1 MGDESLLERRLN
13 RDDEPM
19 DLPLEL
25 LQRITNYFSEERKIG
40 QGGFGDVYKGE
51 AGNMIVAVKRI
62 NVSTYTIDDQSFQR
76 EIGSLM
82 KINHP
87 NVVRFLGFCSNTC
100 QKLVKKDGTGE
111 MILANVKERLLCFEY
126 ISNGSLDNYINDE
139 LRGLEWEKR
148 YEIITGLCMGL
159 YYLHVDKNII
169 HMDLKPP
176 NILLDGKSMVPK
188 ITDFGLSRPNR
199 NSHTKGRRFGTRG
212 YLAPEYED
220 DGKTSFN
227 CDIYSLGVIIIE
239 LVTGC
244 KGIPKVLRRW
254 RHRWSTP
261 PTLLQIEQVTK
272 CIEIAVRCR
281 KIKPEDR
288 PSIKEITYLL
298 SKPGST
304 DGLTTQIIPSFA
316 EDDMLKIEP
325 LEIRLASGLKKIS
338 CTLELSNST
347 RKFIAFNIQLPS
359 TRYNAQ
365 PIKGIVQPKSMYI
378 VTITVQSRDEFEH
391 RHAEKFIVQ
400 SMEESDGLRDEDIR
414 TRSFEEADKFVDE
427 VNVMV
432 VYDSAFRKSKLGSPR
447 SERAHLL
454 RHYPINKIYLGI
466 ESDVAVNVARGA
478 MGSLLEKLG
487 KLVTE
492 DYNLGQGIKRDI
504 ESFSQGMKNML
515 QDFPRIEKFDGVK
528 FWVNEVRNLSY
539 KVEDMVDTFLVHVEP
554 ELDLGAFKEFSKES
568 RMLFDNGNGH
578 ICDLITNI
586 KRRVDV
592 VADSG
597 KNALDNA
604 ATKASIDLRIS
615 AVHEDKEPLIGIKH
629 PRDKLISLFEK
640 GTTVSR
646 QRLKIFSIHGLGG
659 MGKTALAKSVYDKLQ
674 EQYHP
679 RAFVTVGQ
687 NVDVKMTLKNILI
700 QCGKNAQN
708 LEHSDVQQFISELH
722 DLLKYKRYLIVIDDI
737 WDLQV
742 WDAIKSAFP
751 VNKGGGRVITT
762 TRNSNTASSI
772 CYAERNY
779 MHMMKP
785 LSDEDS
791 RRLFFSRVFGS
802 QKACPDAVKDIS
814 VDILKR
820 CGGMPLAI
828 TSIARVLAGDQPR
841 SIWDNVRENWVSM
854 IDANDLEN
862 MKNILDVSFDQLM
875 TCLLHIGMYP
885 EDRDIDKKDMLRQ
898 WVAEGFIYVLTDR
911 AQDAEEIAEL
921 YFNILVAM
929 HLIHGGDMV
938 DKEES
943 KVLPC
948 RVHPIILDL
957 IRLKSSEENLYHV
970 IGGLNEERTDGSKD
984 EIHRVSVHF
993 NGKEDK
999 KLLETIKEE
1008 SLSHVRSVLLYRSS
1022 LVSNFLEFKYVRVL
1036 HLEHKVPSNGLDLTG
1051 ISRLFLLRY
1060 LKVTSDHL
1068 SRYELKLPDK
1078 IGKLQ
1083 QLETIDLHNA
1093 SLKNYPSDIVSL
1105 PWLTH
1110 LCSTGRKACVV
1121 LPEGI
1126 KRLTSLRTLVGVDVF
1141 GCSAENIKG
1150 ISKLANL
1157 RELDISLDGIG
1168 QNIVAMH
1175 GSIDIL
1181 DVLPSSISM
1190 VSSSLRIL
1198 TFGDVR
1204 IPIFALPSWSM
1215 TLFPGGSPIQDLDLG
1230 GLEFVRCPE
1239 WIGQLQDLRK
1249 LHIMVREVADGV
1261 RIAAGL
1267 PSLGWL
1273 HLKIE
1278 VAEDEQKEEHI
1289 VIPGGLS
1296 FQALNVLSFH
1306 CPKVSL
1312 TFERGAMPKLQ
1323 ILQIKFRYQM
1333 APRFLPV
1340 GIENLPATSL
1350 REIHVRMESNK
1361 YKGIVSHVPS
1371 VVTEHKIYVKQLLKA
1386 AFAPYHPAVEIF
1398 LVLDGVLSCLI
1409 QEHRKGWSITIGQAD
1424 GTGWSVTKNQEDDE
1438 DLCDEEVYYS
1448 ADEGIDDGED

>member
-148 YEIITGLCMGL
+148 YEIIYGSQDYRFCVIRHHTI
-159 YYLHVDKNII
+159 V
-169 HMDLKPP
+169 
-176 NILLDGKSMVPK
+176 S
-188 ITDFGLSRPNR
+188 SR
-199 NSHTKGRRFGTRG
+199 RG

-244 KGIPKVLRRW
+244 KSIPKVNNVLRRW
-254 RHRWSTP
+254 RH
-261 PTLLQIEQVTK
+261 
-272 CIEIAVRCR
+272 R

-504 ESFSQGMKNML
+504 ESFSQEMKNML
-515 QDFPRIEKFDGVK
+515 QDFPRIEKLDGVK

-554 ELDLGAFKEFSKES
+554 ELDL
-568 RMLFDNGNGH
+568 
-578 ICDLITNI
+578 
-586 KRRVDV
+586 
-592 VADSG
+592 
-597 KNALDNA
+597 
-604 ATKASIDLRIS
+604 
-615 AVHEDKEPLIGIKH
+615 
-629 PRDKLISLFEK
+629 
-640 GTTVSR
+640 
-646 QRLKIFSIHGLGG
+646 
-659 MGKTALAKSVYDKLQ
+659 
-674 EQYHP
+674 
-679 RAFVTVGQ
+679 
-687 NVDVKMTLKNILI
+687 
-700 QCGKNAQN
+700 
-708 LEHSDVQQFISELH
+708 
-722 DLLKYKRYLIVIDDI
+722 LLKYKRYLIVIDDI

-875 TCLLHIGMYP
+875 TCLLHI
-885 EDRDIDKKDMLRQ
+885 
-898 WVAEGFIYVLTDR
+898 DR

-984 EIHRVSVHF
+984 EIHQVSVHF

-1068 SRYELKLPDK
+1068 SGYELKLPDK

-1150 ISKLANL
+1150 ISKVANL

-1204 IPIFALPSWSM
+1204 IPIFALPKWSM

-1249 LHIMVREVADGV
+1249 LHIM
-1261 RIAAGL
+1261 AAAPRPRVHINHFGNMRTE
-1267 PSLGWL
+1267 PDWN
-1273 HLKIE
+1273 LKI
-1278 VAEDEQKEEHI
+1278 DRRCMDGCK
-1289 VIPGGLS
+1289 
-1296 FQALNVLSFH
+1296 
-1306 CPKVSL
+1306 
-1312 TFERGAMPKLQ
+1312 
-1323 ILQIKFRYQM
+1323 
-1333 APRFLPV
+1333 APASQV
-1340 GIENLPATSL
+1340 
-1350 REIHVRMESNK
+1350 
-1361 YKGIVSHVPS
+1361 
-1371 VVTEHKIYVKQLLKA
+1371 
-1386 AFAPYHPAVEIF
+1386 
-1398 LVLDGVLSCLI
+1398 
-1409 QEHRKGWSITIGQAD
+1409 
-1424 GTGWSVTKNQEDDE
+1424 
-1438 DLCDEEVYYS
+1438 
-1448 ADEGIDDGED
+1448 